1 MTTPTVTTVTIGGKR
16 HYEHPITGQ
25 QVPSV
30 TSIIGVLDKPAL
42 PRWAAKEVAA
52 FAVDNKASWVNLPDD
67 AANDM
72 LKAAPWRMRDKAADT
87 GTNAH
92 SILEMFATTGIP
104 DIRSLPPGVP
114 PVVVSGIAEFWL
126 TFNPQVIACEQTV
139 WNSTIGYAGSFDLIA
154 VINGKTT
161 LIDLKTGAGVYGS
174 TALQLA
180 AYAKGEEIITNDGTT
195 TPMPVVEEYAVLH
208 VPQNGKPWALV
219 PMNVTDQEF
228 NAFMMAR
235 GLFAWVT
242 HREKPVVGKRTR
254 KVAA

>member
-1 MTTPTVTTVTIGGKR
+1 MTTPTVTTITIAGKR
-16 HYEHPITGQ
+16 HYEHPITRQ

-52 FAVDNKASWVNLPDD
+52 FAVGNKASWVNLPDD

-72 LKAAPWRMRDKAADT
+72 LKSAPWRMRDKAADT

-92 SILEMFATTGIP
+92 SILEQFA
-104 DIRSLPPGVP
+104 LHGVP
-114 PVVVSGIAEFWL
+114 TFFPPDVPQSVISGLAEFWL
-126 TFNPQVIACEQTV
+126 TFQPHVIACEQTV

-154 VINGKTT
+154 IINGKTT

-180 AYAKGEEIITNDGTT
+180 AYAKGEEIITADGTT
-195 TPMPVVEEYAVLH
+195 IAMPVVEAYAVLH

-219 PMNVTDQEF
+219 PMDVTDQEF